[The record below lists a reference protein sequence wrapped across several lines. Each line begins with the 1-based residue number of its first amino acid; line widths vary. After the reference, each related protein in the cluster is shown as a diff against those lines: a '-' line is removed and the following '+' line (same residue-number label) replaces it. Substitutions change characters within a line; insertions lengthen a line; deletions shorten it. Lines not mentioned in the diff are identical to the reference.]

1 MSGKCRP
8 SLRKKTLENVKRS
21 KLSKTDKDCIA
32 EVFARYE
39 RIVEKPPQIELF
51 SLEKSEFIEDDYP
64 CNNCDQTCDHWD
76 ARFCCTLCHYNG
88 LEDCDNCDPRDI

>member
-8 SLRKKTLENVKRS
+8 SLRKEALYVVKQSDFS
-21 KLSKTDKDCIA
+21 KAVKECIA

-39 RIVEKPPQIELF
+39 SMIEKPMTEEEHF
-51 SLEKSEFIEDDYP
+51 EDDYP
-64 CNNCDQTCDHWD
+64 CNHCEQKCDAWD

-88 LEDCDNCDPRDI
+88 NEDCENCDPWDI

>member
-8 SLRKKTLENVKRS
+8 SLRKKTIMVVKQSDFS
-21 KLSKTDKDCIA
+21 KAVKECIF

-39 RIVEKPPQIELF
+39 RMIEKPMTEEEQF
-51 SLEKSEFIEDDYP
+51 EDDYP
-64 CNNCDQTCDHWD
+64 CNHCDQKCDGWD

-88 LEDCDNCDPRDI
+88 VEDCENCDPRDI

>member
-8 SLRKKTLENVKRS
+8 SLRKKSLYVVKQSDFS
-21 KLSKTDKDCIA
+21 KAVKECIF

-39 RIVEKPPQIELF
+39 RMIENPMVA
-51 SLEKSEFIEDDYP
+51 EDDYP
-64 CNNCDQTCDHWD
+64 CNHCDQKCEGWD

-88 LEDCDNCDPRDI
+88 TEECENCDSWDI